1 MDNFPTGEFSYLR
14 VERDAQ
20 DFKQAIEQMDL
31 EITNAEEELARLEHD
46 KTELELKLGES
57 LKTDLD
63 DDQEGNASEVIRQVL
78 DSITYLKELK
88 QQHPQLSGIDEEIN
102 SEQQVAEELAR
113 MNSKY
118 EERTEKINLSMG
130 KEIKLLGKFI
140 RRMRLYIGDLHGF
153 RGKLVHGQELLA
165 ELRTKRDQMLNSK
178 N

>member
-1 MDNFPTGEFSYLR
+1 MSGEWNLGRIFSMDNFPTGEFSYLR

-130 KEIKLLGKFI
+130 K
-140 RRMRLYIGDLHGF
+140 
-153 RGKLVHGQELLA
+153 
-165 ELRTKRDQMLNSK
+165 
-178 N
+178 